1 MSKLASAGIGLRLP
15 HHADFLAMQPSTGW
29 VEVHS
34 ENYLSGPA
42 LAVLEHVRADYPV
55 SLHGVGLS
63 LGSAAGVDDTHLE
76 RLRVLADRIA
86 PFLVSEHL
94 AWTGAD
100 GAHLA
105 DLLPL
110 PLHEESLEI
119 FCRNV
124 THAQDV
130 LKRQILVENPTTYLQ
145 FPEST
150 IPEPDF
156 LAEVSRRTGCG
167 LICDI
172 NNIFVSAH
180 NHGWDA
186 QTYLRSLPRQAVTEY
201 HLAGHIPG
209 EAESKGL
216 LLDTHG
222 RAISPAVWALFD
234 EALRIIGPRPVMI
247 ERDARLPPLSA
258 LLEEAALAQALLDV
272 QARRVDNALVR

>member
-1 MSKLASAGIGLRLP
+1 MLTSASAGIGLRLP

-42 LAVLEHVRADYPV
+42 LAALERVRADYPV

-63 LGSAAGVDDTHLE
+63 LGSATGVDDTHLE
-76 RLRVLADRIA
+76 RLRVLAERIA

-100 GAHLA
+100 GTHLA

-124 THAQDV
+124 AHAQEV
-130 LKRQILVENPTTYLQ
+130 LKRQILAENPTTYLQ

-186 QTYLRSLPRQAVTEY
+186 QTYLRALPREAVAEY
-201 HLAGHIPG
+201 HLAGHMPG
-209 EAESKGL
+209 EAESAGL
-216 LLDTHG
+216 LLDTHDC
-222 RAISPAVWALFD
+222 AISPAVWALFD
-234 EALRIIGPRPVMI
+234 AALRIIGPRPVMI
-247 ERDARLPPLSA
+247 ERDARLPALSV
-258 LLEEAALAQALLDV
+258 LLEEAALAQTRLDA
-272 QARRVDNALVR
+272 QARSADRVLVA

>member
-1 MSKLASAGIGLRLP
+1 MPVSASAGIGLRLP
-15 HHADFLAMQPSTGW
+15 HHADFLAMQPLTGW

-42 LAVLEHVRADYPV
+42 LAVLERVRADYPV

-63 LGSAAGVDDTHLE
+63 LGSASGVDDAHLE
-76 RLRVLADRIA
+76 RLRVLADRIG

-94 AWTGAD
+94 AWTGAN
-100 GAHLA
+100 GVHLA

-124 THAQDV
+124 EHAQDV
-130 LKRQILVENPTTYLQ
+130 LKRQILVENPMTYLQ
-145 FPEST
+145 FPETT
-150 IPEPDF
+150 ISEPDF

-186 QTYLRSLPRQAVTEY
+186 QTYLRALPREAVAEY
-201 HLAGHIPG
+201 HLAGHMPG
-209 EAESKGL
+209 EAESAGL
-216 LLDTHG
+216 LLDTHD

-247 ERDARLPPLSA
+247 ERDARLPALSV
-258 LLEEAALAQALLDV
+258 LLEEAALAQTRLDA
-272 QARRVDNALVR
+272 QARSAGDVLVA

>member
-1 MSKLASAGIGLRLP
+1 M
-15 HHADFLAMQPSTGW
+15 
-29 VEVHS
+29 
-34 ENYLSGPA
+34 
-42 LAVLEHVRADYPV
+42 
-55 SLHGVGLS
+55 
-63 LGSAAGVDDTHLE
+63 
-76 RLRVLADRIA
+76 
-86 PFLVSEHL
+86 
-94 AWTGAD
+94 
-100 GAHLA
+100 
-105 DLLPL
+105 
-110 PLHEESLEI
+110 
-119 FCRNV
+119 
-124 THAQDV
+124 HAQDV
-130 LKRQILVENPTTYLQ
+130 LKRQILVENPTTYVQ

-186 QTYLRSLPRQAVTEY
+186 QTYLRALPREAVTEY
-201 HLAGHIPG
+201 HLAGHMPG

-216 LLDTHG
+216 LLDTHD

-258 LLEEAALAQALLDV
+258 LLEEAALAQTLLDNRE
-272 QARRVDNALVR
+272 RRVGHALVR